1 MKKTDTLKRAFTI
14 IFAFVLLAVPLTAC
28 GGNSDKGGED
38 ALSEFVYVPQY
49 TSVPEEVTDI
59 SNPYLSGDT
68 VYFTAYVPVH
78 ADGTEATQEE
88 VDAYNGGGVMYK
100 GSASASDVTVTS
112 EAGTTVTTTTKEVTS
127 APVTTEPEVSDITY
141 KTFIYAIGK
150 DGTNYRKLADYI
162 PTETATDMYTYSSL
176 DRLVAD
182 AQGNVWIAES
192 VSKTIFDLPE
202 GFDSTTDDPYQYY
215 VSDERQ
221 SIIRKLSSTGAELAS
236 VDLSQYVETSAE
248 TEEKYGNSFYIN
260 YMLTDDAGNVYISD
274 GNSTVY
280 VIGSDAKFLFK
291 LSIDGY
297 ISSLIKLKD
306 GTMGVSTSS
315 NNAGTDGSYQTILK
329 VIDLNTKDWG
339 KEYTIPNDVWNT
351 SDGGDKYDFC
361 YTDSSSLFGYDV
373 STAVPEKI
381 LTWLNCDVD
390 GDNISFSTVLS
401 DGNVFALSN
410 NYSDD
415 GVSTFEIITL
425 VKTLRSE
432 VKQKTTLRLATMW
445 LDWNL
450 KKELLKFNKTNPDYR
465 IEITDYSEYNTDE
478 DYTAGITK
486 LNTEIIAGNIPD
498 MIDISNL
505 PYKQYAAKGLLE
517 DLYPYIEGD
526 SELSRDDLMPGIVKA
541 VETDG
546 KLYQLVSSFS
556 VMSIVGSPDVV
567 GTEMGWTMDDMQ
579 KIIEEHPDADS
590 PFGSYMT
597 RDNVLQYLCMLNMD
611 NYMNWQTGECSFN
624 SDEFKKLLTFAKSFP
639 EKIEESS
646 DGEDWV
652 DPATLVSEG
661 RQLFSMFN
669 ASDFQSYQYYKAMFG
684 GAITFKGLPTESGSG
699 NVAQI
704 NGGIALTSSCEA
716 KEGAWQFMRILLT
729 DDYQE
734 NLSWGYPISQKA
746 FDKQLAEAMVQ
757 EYTTDENGNKVPVS
771 SGGMSMGGEM
781 TVDFYAITQE
791 EADQIVALINSVEH
805 TAVYDQSLLDIIS
818 EEAAYFFSGEKTVD
832 QAADIIQSRM
842 NIYINEQR

>member
-1 MKKTDTLKRAFTI
+1 MKKNSALKRAGTLVL
-14 IFAFVLLAVPLTAC
+14 AFVLLAVPLTAC
-28 GGNSDKGGED
+28 GGNSGNDGQE

-49 TSVPEEVTDI
+49 TGVPKEITDI

-88 VDAYNGGGVMYK
+88 VDAYNNGGMLYQSK
-100 GSASASDVTVTS
+100 SSASDITVS
-112 EAGTTVTTTTKEVTS
+112 SAAGTTVTTTEAVPAPATS
-127 APVTTEPEVSDITY
+127 DPEVSDITY

-150 DGTNYRKLADYI
+150 DGTNYHKLADYV
-162 PTETATDMYTYSSL
+162 PTEGSQDKYSYSSL

-182 AQGNVWIAES
+182 AQGNVWVAES
-192 VSKTIFDLPE
+192 ISKTIFDLPE
-202 GFDSTTDDPYQYY
+202 GFDETKDDPYQYY

-221 SIIRKLSSTGAELAS
+221 SLIRKLSSTGAELAS
-236 VDLSQYVETSAE
+236 IDLSQYVDSTASADS
-248 TEEKYGNSFYIN
+248 KYGGGSFYIN

-274 GNSTVY
+274 GNNTVY
-280 VIGSDAKFLFK
+280 VIGNDAKFLFK
-291 LSIDGY
+291 ISVDGY

-306 GTMGVSTSS
+306 GTMGVSTSAS
-315 NNAGTDGSYQTILK
+315 EADADGVYRTTLK

-339 KEYTIPNDVWNT
+339 KDYTIPNSVWNT

-361 YTDSSSLFGYDV
+361 YTDSSSLFGYDLV
-373 STAVPEKI
+373 TAVPEKI

-390 GDNISFSTVLS
+390 GDNIRFSTVQD
-401 DGNVFALSN
+401 DGNVFAISN
-410 NYSDD
+410 SYSDD
-415 GVSTFEIITL
+415 GVSSFEIITL
-425 VKTLRSE
+425 VKTPRSE

-445 LDWNL
+445 VDWNL

-465 IEITDYSEYNTDE
+465 IEITDYSEFNTDQ

-517 DLYPYIEGD
+517 DLYPYIESD
-526 SELSRDDLMPGIVKA
+526 SELSRDDLMPGILNA
-541 VETDG
+541 VETEG

-556 VMSIVGSPDVV
+556 VVSIVGSPDVV

-652 DPATLVSEG
+652 DPSVLVSEG
-661 RQLFSMFN
+661 RQLFSIFN

-684 GAITFKGLPTESGSG
+684 GAITFKGLPTESGVG
-699 NVAQI
+699 NIAQI
-704 NGGIALTSSCEA
+704 NGGLAMTTACKA
-716 KEGAWQFMRILLT
+716 KEGAWQFMRVLLSE
-729 DDYQE
+729 DYQE

-746 FDKQLAEAMVQ
+746 FDKKLAEAMVQ

-771 SGGMSMGGEM
+771 SGGMSMGGDM
-781 TVDFYAITQE
+781 SVDFYAITQE
-791 EADQIVALINSVEH
+791 EADQIVNMINSVKH

-818 EEAAYFFSGEKTVD
+818 EESAFFFSGEKTVD
-832 QAADIIQSRM
+832 QVADIIQSRM
-842 NIYINEQR
+842 SIYINEQR